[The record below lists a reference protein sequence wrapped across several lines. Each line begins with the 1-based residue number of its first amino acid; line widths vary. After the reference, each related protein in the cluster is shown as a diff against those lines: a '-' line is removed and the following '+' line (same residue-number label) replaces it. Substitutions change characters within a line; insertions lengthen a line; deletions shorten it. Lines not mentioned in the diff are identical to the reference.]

1 MKLAKRI
8 TGTSQKSFGMYE
20 QAARLQGDTSDL
32 IHLEV
37 GRPDADTP
45 MAIKQAAADALMR
58 GEVHYS
64 DLRGVPALRE
74 ALAAKLRKQN
84 KLDVGPDDVL
94 VTNGLTHASFAAF
107 FAILDEGDEVILL
120 SPHYPQHIGKIEL
133 AGAHPVLVPLNK
145 EQGFAIDAH
154 AIEAAITPRTRMV
167 VLVNPANPTGRVYRR
182 SELEALAQL
191 AIKHDLIVVSDEVYE
206 DITYDDAEHISI
218 ASLPGMQE
226 RTVSMFAFTKSYA
239 MDGWRIGYLAA
250 PAWLMPG
257 LLKIT
262 ANDVTHVNT
271 FIQAGALEAVVGQQ
285 EALRGMIAD
294 DDAKRRLMLQRL
306 NAMAN
311 VSCAQVEGTIYAF
324 ADVRATGVP
333 SQELAERLLKEA
345 RVVVEAGSFYG
356 PQGEGFLRLCFGS
369 ASYEQIEQA
378 MDRLQV
384 FFAQLETQA
393 SQTAA

>member
-107 FAILDEGDEVILL
+107 CAILDEGDEVILL

-145 EQGFAIDAH
+145 EQGFAIDAQ
-154 AIEAAITPRTRMV
+154 AIEAVITPHTRMV

-311 VSCAQVEGTIYAF
+311 VSCAHVEGTIYAF

-393 SQTAA
+393 S